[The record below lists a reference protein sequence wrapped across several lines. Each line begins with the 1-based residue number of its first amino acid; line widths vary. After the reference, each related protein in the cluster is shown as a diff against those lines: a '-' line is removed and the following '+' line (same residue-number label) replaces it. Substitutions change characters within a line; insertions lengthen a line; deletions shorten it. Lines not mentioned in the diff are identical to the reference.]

1 MFFPGSHF
9 TFSLSALP
17 TGFTSSELQCV
28 YAMLLPFL
36 LIICMHFCCWSVAV
50 LYVLYKAAV
59 MGVVMMVKKYPLLLV
74 IPTFAIQPAISLMFL
89 SSLFFTQNFE
99 NGALYIF
106 SCFIIPF

>member
-50 LYVLYKAAV
+50 LYVLYIAAV
-59 MGVVMMVKKYPLLLV
+59 MGVVMMVKKNTL
-74 IPTFAIQPAISLMFL
+74 
-89 SSLFFTQNFE
+89 
-99 NGALYIF
+99 
-106 SCFIIPF
+106 CF